1 MTRSSLLLR
10 LALLLPSLDV
20 SGAVH
25 RIYQIEFAKTRVL
38 SPAARDFT
46 SMNEQRRA
54 AVMRA
59 SDPEPEGMKI
69 GWRYRNI
76 ALPDMRILTTSKCD
90 GARSS

>member
-1 MTRSSLLLR
+1 
-10 LALLLPSLDV
+10 
-20 SGAVH
+20 
-25 RIYQIEFAKTRVL
+25 
-38 SPAARDFT
+38 
-46 SMNEQRRA
+46 MNEQRRA

-90 GARSS
+90 GARLSYLVEPEPEVRPDLTVKNSSPTRNRLRRQANS